1 LLKDQELQRFI
12 AERGIDA
19 VILYPDRPTP
29 TVPEAAEALGVR
41 PQEIVKSLLFLVR
54 REPWLVIAAGEA
66 RVSYRLL
73 REALGVSRRKLRLA
87 SAEEAL
93 AITGFE
99 VGAMPPFGHLTPLP
113 TLLDSL
119 SVPSQDGR
127 LLYGGGGT
135 QAAMLRLSVATL
147 LLVTQGRWLPLTAG
161 DEEER

>member
-1 LLKDQELQRFI
+1 MLNDQELQRVI
-12 AERGIDA
+12 AERGIEA
-19 VILYPDRPTP
+19 VLVYPDRPTP
-29 TVPEAAEALGVR
+29 TVVAAAEALKVR
-41 PQEIVKSLLFLVR
+41 PQEIIKSLVFVVKE
-54 REPWLVIAAGEA
+54 EPWLVIAAGEV

-93 AITGFE
+93 RITGFE

-119 SVPSQDGR
+119 SVPNQDSK

-147 LLVTQGRWLPLTAG
+147 RTVTQGRWRPLTAG
-161 DEEER
+161 DEEE

>member
-1 LLKDQELQRFI
+1 LLNDQDLQRFI
-12 AERGIDA
+12 VERGIDA
-19 VILYPDRPTP
+19 VLVYPDRPTP
-29 TVPEAAEALGVR
+29 TVPAAAEALRVS
-41 PQEIVKSLLFLVR
+41 PQEIIKSLVILVR
-54 REPWLVIAAGEA
+54 SEPWLVIAAGEV
-66 RVSYRLL
+66 RVSYKLL

-93 AITGFE
+93 GITGFA

-119 SVPSQDGR
+119 SVPSQDSK

-147 LLVTQGRWLPLTAG
+147 RTVTQGRWLPLTAG
-161 DEEER
+161 EEEE